1 MGALPAATTKRER
14 WRRGALA
21 GLLAGIL
28 ATVLM
33 LLLSLTM
40 GSVSLPEALGSAIAQ
55 SLPLPVFD
63 YLHATLGGD
72 AKHYLLYIILIGQ
85 CLVFA
90 LFGGLCNLLVD
101 RLNFGQ
107 WRDEQGDLNYGVG
120 LLLAFVL
127 WLFSGLI
134 FLPLTGSGVFGAQLA
149 TGAFNTMVSLAVTGV
164 VYGMLFIFLHNWL
177 TWRLLRRTASS
188 DQETADVLESKRI
201 ERRSLI
207 RNGLVVLGLGTL
219 GVAAWRFISGVGGGG
234 TGGTADAQTQSNL
247 LDKYQQKISPPPQPV
262 YGEWQPVPGLSPEI
276 TSNEQFYGVSKNLVS
291 DPSVKGDDWELMVDG
306 LVSQPYTMSYKEL
319 LALPTH
325 RQYESMMCI
334 SNEVGGSYMSNA
346 LWEGIALKDL
356 LARAGTIKPGATKV
370 VLYAADSYSDSI
382 HLAKALE
389 PTTMVAIKM
398 NGETLPTSHGYPARL
413 LVPGIYGMK
422 HVKWITRIQVVNT
435 DYQGYWQQ
443 NGWSDPA
450 PIKMTSR
457 IDTPT
462 YGSKISA
469 GKQTYIAGVAF
480 SGNKGISQVE
490 VSLDGGKSWQKANLR
505 RPLSALTWVLWELP
519 WQPAAGSYSIV
530 VRATDLQG
538 NVQDPHIASPL
549 PNGSSGYH
557 TVPITVA

>member
-1 MGALPAATTKRER
+1 MGALPTTQKER
-14 WRRGALA
+14 WQRGALA

-28 ATVLM
+28 ASLLM

-40 GSVSLPEALGSAIAQ
+40 GSISLPEALGSAIAQ

-63 YLHATLGGD
+63 YLHTLLGGD
-72 AKHYLLYIILIGQ
+72 AKHYLFYIILVGQ

-90 LFGGLCNLLVD
+90 LFGGLCNLLAD

-107 WRDEQGDLNYGVG
+107 WRDEQGDLNYSVG
-120 LLLAFVL
+120 LMLAFIL

-134 FLPLTGSGVFGAQLA
+134 FLPLTGSGIFGAQLV
-149 TGAFNTMVSLAVTGV
+149 TGALNTMFSLAITGI
-164 VYGMLFIFLHNWL
+164 VYGLLFIFLHNRL
-177 TWRLLRRTASS
+177 TWRLLRRTASP
-188 DQETADVLESKRI
+188 DQETAEALESKRI

-207 RNGLVVLGLGTL
+207 RNSLVVLGLGTL
-219 GVAAWRFISGVGGGG
+219 GVAAWRFITGSS
-234 TGGTADAQTQSNL
+234 GGTASTADPQLQSNL
-247 LDKYQQKISPPPQPV
+247 LNKYQQKISPPPQPT
-262 YGEWQPVPGLSPEI
+262 YGEWQEVPGLSSEV
-276 TSNEQFYGVSKNLVS
+276 TSNAQFYGVSKNLLS
-291 DPSVKGDDWELMVDG
+291 DPSVKGDDWQLMVDG
-306 LVSQPYTMSYKEL
+306 LVSQPFTMSYKEL
-319 LALPTH
+319 LALPMH
-325 RQYESMMCI
+325 KQYESMMCI

-346 LWEGIALKDL
+346 LWEGISLKDL
-356 LARAGTIKPGATKV
+356 LERAGTIKPGATKV

-462 YGSKISA
+462 YGSKVSA
-469 GKQTYIAGVAF
+469 GKQAYIAGVAF

-490 VSLDGGKSWQKANLR
+490 VSVDGGKSWQKANLR

-519 WQPAAGSYSIV
+519 WQPQAGSYSIV

-538 NVQDPHIASPL
+538 NVQNPKIAPPL
-549 PNGSSGYH
+549 PDGSSGYH
-557 TVPITVA
+557 TIPITVS